1 MAGHVARTLATLEAG
16 AGSSLEATGQ
26 PVAEKQALHAIL
38 KPVAEP
44 TAPPASSLAAAQRPA
59 QAFSSSGGAEQRSSS
74 EQNFI
79 FPAFKVQEAE
89 RDMLKEADSR
99 PPSGPQAGLVAD
111 AEAGRFLLMQ
121 LKGPETVAREDGKRL
136 LPRKVGIPSSATEGC
151 VYEMD
156 PFLPWVE
163 GAPSFRG
170 KNVALG
176 SAEAADHFLV

>member
-1 MAGHVARTLATLEAG
+1 V
-16 AGSSLEATGQ
+16 EATGQ

-136 LPRKVGIPSSATEGC
+136 LHHLRRSFEREDERKASAAQR
-151 VYEMD
+151 D
-156 PFLPWVE
+156 AQWQ
-163 GAPSFRG
+163 AARFRKLLGG
-170 KNVALG
+170 KV
-176 SAEAADHFLV
+176 